1 MTVFIKKTIY
11 FSLILIA
18 VFSIINISL
27 AQESV
32 SNSVSSLSLDIS
44 PNNPRPGDSVTL
56 TVSSNLLDL
65 SSSRIVW
72 YIDGVARSETTSR
85 SITVKAKDNGSKTE
99 IRVVA
104 QTSDGIIKETSGE
117 IIPSGVDLIIEPI
130 AYTPPFYKGKPLF
143 LAEGIV
149 KIIALPDITING
161 VKAQSK
167 DLNFLWKK
175 GEVTL
180 TDSSGKGKNLI
191 VLDTGIPVRDFTVDV
206 QILDNSGNVLAE
218 NSKIIS
224 KNDPKL
230 LFYEDSPL
238 YGVLYNKAVVG
249 NYYLGTKEELSII
262 AKPFFFS
269 FLNDAP
275 TESSYTWSVNGNPV
289 SQNGKVNEITL
300 RQTTTN
306 TASTANISLDLKN
319 NKRINQYVTNSFNV
333 SFGQ

>member
-1 MTVFIKKTIY
+1 MNVFIKKTIY

-18 VFSIINISL
+18 LFSIINISS

-32 SNSVSSLSLDIS
+32 SNSVSSLNLDMS
-44 PNNPRPGDSVTL
+44 PNNPRPGDSVIL
-56 TVSSNLLDL
+56 TVSSDLLDL

-72 YIDGVARSETTSR
+72 YIDGVARNETTSR
-85 SITVKAKDNGSKTE
+85 SITVKAKNNGEKTE

-104 QTSDGIIKETSGE
+104 QTSDGIIKEVSGE

-143 LAEGIV
+143 LAEGVV
-149 KIIALPDITING
+149 KIIALPDIIING

-180 TDSSGKGKNLI
+180 TDSSGKGKDLI
-191 VLDTGIPVRDFTVDV
+191 MLNTSIPVRDFDVDV
-206 QILDNSGNVLAE
+206 QVLDDSGNVLAE

-224 KNDPKL
+224 KNNPKL

-238 YGVLYNKAVVG
+238 YGILYNKAVVG

-275 TESSYTWSVNGNPV
+275 GESSYTWSVNSNPV
-289 SQNGKVNEITL
+289 SQSGKANEITL

-306 TASTANISLDLKN
+306 TLTTSNISLDLN
-319 NKRINQYVTNSFNV
+319 NTKKINQYTTNSFNIQ
-333 SFGQ
+333 FGQ